1 MLETTSLSSNSM
13 RKHLI
18 IASYDGISTYYCG
31 IGTTMQ
37 DTISS
42 LEDLVNSGKIK
53 ISLAYIS
60 ADPDGKVFNQKRL
73 QNSVE
78 LVKKTGGHLIPLCN
92 GSAGFNEFDMWRSFP
107 QWEYACASL
116 ATALNMI
123 LDDADDNI
131 VMLHDT
137 PFLLFHKFKQQ
148 IFGKGSR
155 CFYMPRST
163 GLNHRFGDEEWRQ
176 KRVELEKEAF
186 QAIQN
191 DFTASV
197 LAIGRNF
204 AQHLTSD
211 YGLSFTENDYLVN
224 GLYFGRYK
232 KFLNQKFDISELNKF
247 GISIDPRSKI
257 IFSWGRASIAKG
269 LKELLEAWQ
278 EIAESLP
285 DHYMI
290 IQAPNNSGE
299 DDYFQLLKKYEEEIP
314 RTIVI
319 DDFDP
324 EIWQTIL
331 RTQNTDIVC
340 IPSIMDPI
348 PHTAIEAKLF
358 SAGMEYVI
366 IGSNVDGVKDIY
378 ADDECVWVNPYDK
391 KGFANGILKAARLDE
406 RERRSMSEANSRSLS
421 AYDYAKIIKEFL
433 KKINFI

>member
-1 MLETTSLSSNSM
+1 M

-18 IASYDGISTYYCG
+18 IVSYDGISTYYCG

-37 DTISS
+37 DTIAS
-42 LEDLVNSGKIK
+42 LNELVNSEKIK

-60 ADPDGKVFNQKRL
+60 ADPDGKVFSHRHL
-73 QNSVE
+73 QDSVE
-78 LVKKTGGHLIPLCN
+78 LVKKTGGHLIPICN
-92 GSAGFNEFDMWRSFP
+92 GTAGFNEFDMWQSFP
-107 QWEYACASL
+107 QWKYACASL

-123 LDDADDNI
+123 LEDEDDNI
-131 VMLHDT
+131 LMLHDT

-148 IFGKGSR
+148 IFDKKLR

-163 GLNHRFGDEEWRQ
+163 GLNHEFGDEEWRQ
-176 KRVELEKEAF
+176 KRVELEKKAF
-186 QAIQN
+186 LAIQN
-191 DFTASV
+191 DPTASV
-197 LAIGRNF
+197 LTIGRNF

-211 YGLSFTENDYLVN
+211 YGLSFTENDYLIN
-224 GLYFGRYK
+224 GLYFGRYQR
-232 KFLNQKFDISELNKF
+232 FLNQKFKISELSRF
-247 GISIDPRSKI
+247 GININPKSKI

-269 LKELLEAWQ
+269 LKELLEAWR

-285 DHYMI
+285 NHYMI
-290 IQAPNNSGE
+290 LQAPNNSGE
-299 DDYFQLLKKYEEEIP
+299 NDYFKLLKKYEKEIP
-314 RTIVI
+314 RTII
-319 DDFDP
+319 MDDFNP

-340 IPSIMDPI
+340 IPSTMDPI

-378 ADDECVWVNPYDK
+378 TNDECIWVNPYDK
-391 KGFANGILKAARLDE
+391 NEFSNGILKAIRLDKK
-406 RERRSMSEANSRSLS
+406 ERRSMSEANSRSIS
-421 AYDYAKIIKEFL
+421 AFDYAKTIKNFL

>member
-1 MLETTSLSSNSM
+1 METTSLSSNSM
-13 RKHLI
+13 GKHLI

-42 LEDLVNSGKIK
+42 LNDLVNSEKIK

-78 LVKKTGGHLIPLCN
+78 LVKKTGGYLIPLCN
-92 GSAGFNEFDMWRSFP
+92 GSAGFNEFDMWRGFP
-107 QWEYACASL
+107 QWEYVCASL

-131 VMLHDT
+131 LMLHDT

-148 IFGKGSR
+148 IFGKRLR

-163 GLNHRFGDEEWRQ
+163 GLNHKFGDEEWRQ
-176 KRVELEKEAF
+176 KRVELEKGAF
-186 QAIQN
+186 QTIQN
-191 DFTASV
+191 DPTASV

-204 AQHLTSD
+204 AQHLTRD
-211 YGLSFTENDYLVN
+211 YGLFFTENDYLLN

-232 KFLNQKFDISELNKF
+232 RFLNQKFDISELNKF
-247 GISIDPRSKI
+247 GINIDPKSKI

-278 EIAESLP
+278 EIAKLLP

-299 DDYFQLLKKYEEEIP
+299 DDYFQLLKKHEKEIP

-319 DDFDP
+319 DDFNP

-340 IPSIMDPI
+340 IPSTMDPI

-358 SAGMEYVI
+358 STGMEYVI
-366 IGSNVDGVKDIY
+366 IGSNVDGAKDIY
-378 ADDECVWVNPYDK
+378 TNNECIWVNPYNK
-391 KGFANGILKAARLDE
+391 KEFSNGILKAARLDKKE
-406 RERRSMSEANSRSLS
+406 RHSMSEANSRSVS
-421 AYDYAKIIKEFL
+421 VYDYAKTIRDFL

>member
-1 MLETTSLSSNSM
+1 MG
-13 RKHLI
+13 KHLI

-42 LEDLVNSGKIK
+42 LNELVNSEKIK

-60 ADPDGKVFNQKRL
+60 ANPDGKVFSQKRL
-73 QNSVE
+73 KDSVE
-78 LVKKTGGHLIPLCN
+78 LVKKTDGYLIPLCN
-92 GSAGFNEFDMWRSFP
+92 GTAGFNEFDMWQSFP
-107 QWEYACASL
+107 QWECACASL
-116 ATALNMI
+116 ATALNVI
-123 LDDADDNI
+123 LKDEDESI
-131 VMLHDT
+131 LMLHDT

-148 IFGKGSR
+148 IFGKKLK

-163 GLNHRFGDEEWRQ
+163 GLNHKFGDEERRQ

-186 QAIQN
+186 LAIQN
-191 DFTASV
+191 DPTASV
-197 LAIGRNF
+197 LAIGKNF

-224 GLYFGRYK
+224 GLYFERYK
-232 KFLNQKFDISELNKF
+232 RFINQKFDISELNKF
-247 GISIDPRSKI
+247 GINIDPKSKI

-278 EIAESLP
+278 EITESLP

-299 DDYFQLLKKYEEEIP
+299 DHYFQLLKKYEKEIP
-314 RTIVI
+314 RVIII
-319 DDFDP
+319 DDFNP
-324 EIWQTIL
+324 EIWRTIL

-340 IPSIMDPI
+340 IPSTMDPI

-358 SAGMEYVI
+358 SAGMKYVI

-378 ADDECVWVNPYDK
+378 TDDECVWVNPYNK
-391 KGFANGILKAARLDE
+391 NEFSNGILRAARLDE
-406 RERRSMSEANSRSLS
+406 KERHSMSEANSRSIS
-421 AYDYAKIIKEFL
+421 VYDYAKTIKDFL